1 MVSLADYYFIYF
13 YLLIF
18 RVEKPQRD
26 QVDYSKYNF
35 VPARET
41 LGVLKAQNKK
51 SVRSESKLINK
62 SMEHLVEKEGWP
74 AGGLIELR

>member
-1 MVSLADYYFIYF
+1 MIITKITRPDFGTKNSVTSCKFFLFII
-13 YLLIF
+13 LLCSHNILF
-18 RVEKPQRD
+18 ILL
-26 QVDYSKYNF
+26 
-35 VPARET
+35 T